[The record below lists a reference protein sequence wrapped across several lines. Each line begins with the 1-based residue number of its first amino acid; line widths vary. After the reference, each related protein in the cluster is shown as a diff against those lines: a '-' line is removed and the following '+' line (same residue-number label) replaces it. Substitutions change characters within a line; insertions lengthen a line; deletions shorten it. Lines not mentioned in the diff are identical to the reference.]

1 MKTMQERIW
10 EKVIPV
16 PESGCWLW
24 TGATFN
30 HGRPQLRMG
39 NRVVL
44 AARQAYLA
52 FRGQEPGDLCVCH
65 KCDTPECVN
74 PDHLFLGTY
83 ADNNRDRDEK
93 GRTVVNRGE
102 DNGCAKISWEQAQQ
116 IRAIYASGV
125 PSEAIG
131 PEFGI
136 TGRQVRNIV
145 RKKQW
150 RAPGRAR
157 QVAA

>member
-65 KCDTPECVN
+65 KCDTPGCIN
-74 PDHLFLGTY
+74 PAHLSVGSQR
-83 ADNNRDRDEK
+83 DNILDMHAK
-93 GRTVVNRGE
+93 GRQHSNAGSRHGLHKVTEADVRL
-102 DNGCAKISWEQAQQ
+102 
-116 IRAIYASGV
+116 IRS
-125 PSEAIG
+125 
-131 PEFGI
+131 
-136 TGRQVRNIV
+136 R
-145 RKKQW
+145 
-150 RAPGRAR
+150 GRAGESSHSIAR
-157 QVAA
+157 DFPIAASTIRGILSGKEWRHVA